1 MWLFLSLLT
10 AVFTSAQDIISKRV
24 STRISPY
31 VTVWA
36 VSFFAIP
43 FLGICFFWEHPSVH
57 APVFWLAL
65 VATTMTLTTASVYFF
80 KAIEASDLTLSIP
93 LLSFTP
99 LMLLITSPLI
109 VGEFPKPLGIAGMV
123 LIVIGCYVLFYHP
136 QQEDFLAPFRR
147 LMKARGSRYMLVV
160 AVLYSIGGNLDKVG
174 MKASSPLLWSTSLN
188 SMVAAVSG
196 VMMFIKVRQ
205 PVRQIKAVWPWL
217 ALLGFFMALGF
228 LVQMNALKLAIVPY
242 VIAVKRTSIILTAL
256 WGVLFLKEQG
266 GRERLMAVIL
276 MLAGVFVIS
285 FAACP

>member
-24 STRISPY
+24 STRVSPY

-43 FLGICFFWEHPSVH
+43 FLGVCFLWEHPQVH
-57 APVFWLAL
+57 APVFWIALA
-65 VATTMTLTTASVYFF
+65 ATTLTLTTASVYFF

-109 VGEFPKPLGIAGMV
+109 VGEFPKPLGIVGMV
-123 LIVIGCYVLFYHP
+123 IIVAGCYMLFYHP
-136 QQEDFLAPFRR
+136 DQEDFLAPFRR
-147 LMKARGSRYMLVV
+147 LLKARGSRYMLVV
-160 AVLYSIGGNLDKVG
+160 AILYSIGGNIDKIG
-174 MKASSPLLWSTSLN
+174 MKASTPLLWSMSLN
-188 SMVAAVSG
+188 TCVAIVSG
-196 VMMFIKVRQ
+196 VMMFIKVKQPLRQ
-205 PVRQIKAVWPWL
+205 VRSVWPWL
-217 ALLGFFMALGF
+217 LLLGFFMAIGF
-228 LVQMNALKLAIVPY
+228 LVQMNALKIAIVPY

-266 GRERLMAVIL
+266 GRERILAVIC

-285 FAACP
+285 FAG